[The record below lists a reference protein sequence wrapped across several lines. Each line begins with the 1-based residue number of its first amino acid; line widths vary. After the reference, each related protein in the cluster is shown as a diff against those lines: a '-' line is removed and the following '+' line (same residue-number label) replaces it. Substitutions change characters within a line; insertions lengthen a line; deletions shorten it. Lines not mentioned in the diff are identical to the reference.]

1 MAAGRFNSHPQACE
15 RKLPPVEGGA
25 AWSLV
30 RRGQEESVLAA
41 DRADLRIEMKGSN
54 KVQDILESSMT
65 GGAQGTVA
73 QLMVTLCWAGVRQ
86 VLRGSASIS

>member
-15 RKLPPVEGGA
+15 RKPPPVEGGA

-54 KVQDILESSMT
+54 KV
-65 GGAQGTVA
+65 
-73 QLMVTLCWAGVRQ
+73 
-86 VLRGSASIS
+86 

>member
-1 MAAGRFNSHPQACE
+1 M
-15 RKLPPVEGGA
+15 EGGS
-25 AWSLV
+25 SLV
-30 RRGQEESVLAA
+30 IGEEGQEESVLAA

-54 KVQDILESSMT
+54 KDQDILEFSMT

-86 VLRGSASIS
+86 VLRARQASADSQVHLLCAE

>member
-15 RKLPPVEGGA
+15 RKPPPVEGGA

-41 DRADLRIEMKGSN
+41 DRADLRIEMKGSK
-54 KVQDILESSMT
+54 KVEAFLEFSMT
-65 GGAQGTVA
+65 GGAQGAVV
-73 QLMVTLCWAGVRQ
+73 QLMVTLC
-86 VLRGSASIS
+86 

>member
-1 MAAGRFNSHPQACE
+1 M
-15 RKLPPVEGGA
+15 
-25 AWSLV
+25 
-30 RRGQEESVLAA
+30 LAA
-41 DRADLRIEMKGSN
+41 DSADLRIEMKGSN
-54 KVQDILESSMT
+54 KVQDILEFSMT